1 MDMWLYLLKNM
12 SKLDKISDFMDK
24 RVFGLIFH
32 IGEVAKLTPEG
43 KMAYDASLKHK
54 GDAENT
60 YSTAQRIGH
69 DRGLKEGLQEGLK
82 EGIAQGQHQKAIET
96 TVKLKSMGLS
106 VEQIAEATGLTIDEI
121 EKLK

>member
-24 RVFGLIFH
+24 RVFGLIFD
-32 IGEVAKLTPEG
+32 IGEVAKLTSEG

-54 GDAENT
+54 RDAENT
-60 YSTAQRIGH
+60 YSTAQRLGH

-82 EGIAQGQHQKAIET
+82 EGIAQGQHQKAIEMA
-96 TVKLKSMGLS
+96 VKLKSMGLS
-106 VEQIAEATGLTIDEI
+106 VDQIAEATGLTIDEI